1 MQVRAKRPFYVN
13 NDLIYANQLL
23 NISESSATLYVAQG
37 EAEYTVPERAALP
50 RYETA
55 RAVGRKRRK
64 K

>member
-13 NDLIYANQLL
+13 NDLICANQIL
-23 NISESSATLYVAQG
+23 NISESSASIYVARG
-37 EAEYTVPERAALP
+37 DVEYTVPERATQP

-55 RAVGRKRRK
+55 RAVSRKRRK